1 MCQKALFWDT
11 RSTRLGGRPFC
22 RLGPAAM
29 ASSWKLSWSHLVRY
43 HEAVSEL
50 FFLSKKCRDYF
61 SLCFCT
67 FTGIQLGAIFGPS
80 WVPSWRLSWSRHG
93 GHHGAVSE
101 LVLSLKSA
109 GDK

>member
-1 MCQKALFWDT
+1 MCQKASFWDT

-67 FTGIQLGAIFGPS
+67 FTGIQLGAILWPFWEPS
-80 WVPSWRLSWSRHG
+80 WSHLGAVLGAILEPSWDHLGS
-93 GHHGAVSE
+93 
-101 LVLSLKSA
+101 
-109 GDK
+109 